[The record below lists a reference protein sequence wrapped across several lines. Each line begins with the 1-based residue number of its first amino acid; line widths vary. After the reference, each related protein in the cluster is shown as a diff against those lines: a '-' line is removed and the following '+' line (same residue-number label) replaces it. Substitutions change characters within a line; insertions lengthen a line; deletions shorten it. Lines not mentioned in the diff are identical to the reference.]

1 MRANASTF
9 IVISILAGAAFPAPI
24 TALAAD
30 SPAATASSVKWTGFY
45 LGGDVGGLFAHS
57 TYVRPDQDKA
67 TTGIGSM
74 TPRASVGMIGGF
86 NYQISPSVVLGA
98 EAERTMFSGLNFR
111 EVGPDLD
118 FLQKV
123 HSITSLTG
131 RSGLLLSPDTMVYGK
146 LGWASMATAGFA
158 GFGDTFKKNISALQT
173 GVGIETQVTPNIS
186 LRSEALYT
194 RSAKALKMNYNN
206 DIYRPSLIQY
216 KLGAVYKFDAPQGW
230 GVAGGDAAQ
239 PSHGPFGQIREP
251 AWTGISFGGF
261 GSVNGHHLSWEKVS
275 GDLGPYSDLSAGG
288 GGFVGANLKILPSA
302 VVGVEVSANYSRG
315 DFIDPD
321 GAGLARKFH
330 HFATVDRVV
339 SKTLRVGWLAT
350 PGTLLYLKGGW
361 ATINMNLESD
371 YWPALA
377 PNVSG
382 LRKLS
387 AWQGGLGVESFVTSN
402 ISMRIE
408 GSYTVAANGVR
419 IVVQGVTPYVINLS
433 PGIMSGHLGV
443 AYHF

>member
-1 MRANASTF
+1 MRANAVTF
-9 IVISILAGAAFPAPI
+9 ILTAIMGWGASPAPM

-30 SPAATASSVKWTGFY
+30 APAETGSGVNWTGFY

-57 TYVRPDQDKA
+57 TYARPDQDKA

-74 TPRASVGMIGGF
+74 SHRASVGLIGGF
-86 NYQISPSVVLGA
+86 NYQISPRVVLGA
-98 EAERTMFSGLNFR
+98 EAQRTTFSGLNFR

-131 RSGLLLSPDTMVYGK
+131 RAGLLLSQDTMVYGK

-158 GFGDTFKKNISALQT
+158 GFGGAFKKNISALQT
-173 GVGIETQVTPNIS
+173 GAGIETQVTPNIS
-186 LRSEALYT
+186 LRGEALY
-194 RSAKALKMNYNN
+194 SGDAKALKLNYDN

-216 KLGAVYKFDAPQGW
+216 KLGAVYRFDAPQGW
-230 GVAGGDAAQ
+230 GVPGGDAAQ
-239 PSHGPFGQIREP
+239 RSHGPFGQIREP
-251 AWTGISFGGF
+251 TWTGVSIGGF
-261 GSVNGHHLSWEKVS
+261 GSVNGHNISWEKVS
-275 GDLGPYSDLSAGG
+275 GNLGPYSDLSAGG
-288 GGFVGANLKILPSA
+288 GGFIAADFKVLPSA
-302 VVGVEVSANYSRG
+302 VVGVEVSANFSRG

-321 GAGLARKFH
+321 GTGLAQKFH
-330 HFATVDRVV
+330 HFATVDRVM
-339 SKTLRVGWLAT
+339 SKTLRVGWLVT
-350 PGTLLYLKGGW
+350 PGTLLYLKGGR

-382 LRKLS
+382 VRKLP

-408 GSYTVAANGVR
+408 GSYTIATNGVS

-433 PGIMSGHLGV
+433 PGIMAGHFGL